1 MTICAG
7 NSILRSACA
16 SKQEE
21 PLRKEL
27 TPCCNYIIPFTKSHF
42 EVTVFC
48 PVFQYIKCNY
58 FIVELPVITGMCL
71 NMIY

>member
-1 MTICAG
+1 M
-7 NSILRSACA
+7 
-16 SKQEE
+16 
-21 PLRKEL
+21 PLWKDL
-27 TPCCNYIIPFTKSHF
+27 TPYSNYIIPFTKSHF

-58 FIVELPVITGMCL
+58 FIVDLPVITGMCL